1 MLQVYERSGC
11 PPVGLHPGGLNGL
24 SRCTE
29 LDDILEEESSIEED
43 GDASD
48 AGGSGSDGGYLAASP
63 DPNSPDS
70 SFRLSGRKL
79 MHTVSFFTH
88 LCNNKNNFRG
98 IIVIYV
104 NSS

>member
-11 PPVGLHPGGLNGL
+11 PPVGLHPGGPNGL

-48 AGGSGSDGGYLAASP
+48 AGSDGGYLAASP

-79 MHTVSFFTH
+79 MHTVSFLTH
-88 LCNNKNNFRG
+88 LCDNKNNFRG

-104 NSS
+104 NSR